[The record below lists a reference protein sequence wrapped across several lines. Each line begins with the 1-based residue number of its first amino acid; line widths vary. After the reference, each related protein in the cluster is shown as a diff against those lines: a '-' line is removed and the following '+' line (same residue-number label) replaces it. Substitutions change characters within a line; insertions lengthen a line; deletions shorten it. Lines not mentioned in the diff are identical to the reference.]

1 MLNNQITAEQ
11 IKSYKNM
18 LRILG
23 ELSKLFNDGSKPFLY
38 YRCHENVFCKYLN
51 AENLAREDCS
61 VDAKIGSMGVGLK
74 TWVGNDLQ
82 KVAEFN
88 NLRSRYDQLEG
99 IELCKEISR
108 LRNRRIQFTID
119 SHGLKEIK
127 YHIVKRDTGA
137 MKLMEHSFDMIDVDN
152 IKLLSSRD
160 CKNPKFTDGKHT
172 YSFNNSKSTLFM
184 YFDELKLYDTIRV
197 SINDDPFEI
206 LEKMDG
212 AYNEAVF
219 AGNEIEYPQLCLKLY
234 TVDRSTGQKTVNIKS
249 GLNQWNAAG
258 RKRDADELYIPYPS
272 ADRERNLNFFPPRDK
287 NFDLILPNGKTI
299 SAKVCQDSGKAI
311 MSNPNKELGHWILRD
326 LLKVKEREL
335 VTMKTLEDCGIDC
348 VVFTKI
354 SDNKYKIHF
363 GPLGTYEK
371 TYGQDSNDEE
381 QIAEFDE

>member
-219 AGNEIEYPQLCLKLY
+219 AGNEIEHPQLCLKLY

-299 SAKVCQDSGKAI
+299 SAKVCQDS
-311 MSNPNKELGHWILRD
+311 
-326 LLKVKEREL
+326 
-335 VTMKTLEDCGIDC
+335 
-348 VVFTKI
+348 
-354 SDNKYKIHF
+354 DN
-363 GPLGTYEK
+363 E
-371 TYGQDSNDEE
+371 
-381 QIAEFDE
+381 